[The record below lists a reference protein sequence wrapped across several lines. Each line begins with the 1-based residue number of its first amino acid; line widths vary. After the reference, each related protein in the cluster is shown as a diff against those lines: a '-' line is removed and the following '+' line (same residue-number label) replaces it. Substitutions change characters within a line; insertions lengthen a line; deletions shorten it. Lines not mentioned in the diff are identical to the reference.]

1 MKSTLLPSRHDGWA
15 ASEYLAV
22 LVGLMAVW
30 RVAQLVLDS
39 LQRSHADFAWALT
52 IPY

>member
-1 MKSTLLPSRHDGWA
+1 MKAALLPSRHGGWA

-22 LVGLMAVW
+22 LVGLIAIWKIAHV
-30 RVAQLVLDS
+30 VLES
-39 LQRSHADFAWALT
+39 LQRSHSDFAWALM